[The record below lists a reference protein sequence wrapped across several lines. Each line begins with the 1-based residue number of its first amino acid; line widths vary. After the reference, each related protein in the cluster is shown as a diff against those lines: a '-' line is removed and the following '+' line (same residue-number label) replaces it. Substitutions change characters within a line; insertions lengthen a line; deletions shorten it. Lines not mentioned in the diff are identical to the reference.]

1 MKTKGRTISRSAS
14 FKGTSTPTTRT
25 PTYTLQDVK
34 PTHQDEFGTMLV
46 LSVDGQPLCT
56 VLSIM
61 AEPTACMYKV
71 WLQRHCQHIFL
82 VQKLAPAKMDRWY

>member
-1 MKTKGRTISRSAS
+1 MSRSAS

-34 PTHQDEFGTMLV
+34 PTHQDELGTILV

-56 VLSIM
+56 VLKSLLSPM
-61 AEPTACMYKV
+61 LACAMSGCISTV
-71 WLQRHCQHIFL
+71 VTLLR
-82 VQKLAPAKMDRWY
+82 AKAAANKARW

>member
-56 VLSIM
+56 VLTM
-61 AEPTACMYKV
+61 LAVPTACMHVV
-71 WLQRHCQHIFL
+71 WLLWHCWHVAL
-82 VQKLAPAKMDRWY
+82 LQKLAPAMMPRRR